1 MKLKGIIPA
10 IGTPMR
16 NDCSIDTKSLKKYV
30 RWLVDQG
37 VHGLAVNADTG
48 EGPHLWPEER
58 RLVIETIKGEI
69 GDKVPIVAGLSAVF
83 TDQAVLEA
91 KAARS
96 AGADVLLMFPIP
108 AFRGKPQSA
117 EMIVDYHRRVFE
129 EGGLPMIMFQ
139 LQDALGGVEFELD
152 TLERLAKTPGI
163 IAIKEAAFEANK
175 YVRTFRYLREK
186 APEIS
191 LLSGNDNF
199 LAESMVLGADGMLI
213 GFGTLCVKEQV
224 EMYDA
229 SVKKDWEKVMALG
242 EKVQPLSDFIFSAP
256 VRDYRART
264 KEALH
269 QMGLFETSMLRPPL
283 LPLSSQEKARVTAAL
298 KTAGQI

>member
-10 IGTPMR
+10 IGTPMKS
-16 NDCSIDTKSLKKYV
+16 DCTIDTKSLKKYV

-58 RLVIETIKGEI
+58 KLVIETIKSEI
-69 GDKVPIVAGLSAVF
+69 GNKVPIVAGLSAMF
-83 TDQAVLEA
+83 TDQAVSEA
-91 KAARS
+91 KAAKE

-108 AFRGKPQSA
+108 AFRGRPQSA
-117 EMIVDYHRRVFE
+117 DMICGYHRRVYE

-152 TLERLAKTPGI
+152 TLERLAKTPGV
-163 IAIKEAAFEANK
+163 IAIKEAGFEANK
-175 YVRTFRYLREK
+175 YVRTFRYLREV

-224 EMYDA
+224 ELYNA
-229 SVKKDWEKVMALG
+229 SVCKDWEAVIALG
-242 EKVQPLSDFIFSAP
+242 AKVQPLSDFIFSAP

-264 KEALH
+264 KEALY
-269 QMGLFETSMLRPPL
+269 QMGLFEAAMVRPPL
-283 LPLSSQEKARVTAAL
+283 LPLSETEKARVTVAL
-298 KTAGQI
+298 RAAGQL